1 MLHLTYYYRFECS
14 LCDPFKEVL
23 GEVLKCRSLVGLC
36 TLSSINIDENP
47 EAFAKY
53 HEKIPVL
60 EINGRL
66 AFKYK
71 ITSLGLKKAL
81 AKLI

>member
-1 MLHLTYYYRFECS
+1 MIILTYYYRLDCS
-14 LCDPFKEVL
+14 LCEPFKKVIAEVIQTKA
-23 GEVLKCRSLVGLC
+23 LKDLC

-47 EAFAKY
+47 EAFAKF

-71 ITSLGLKKAL
+71 ITTLSLKNAL